1 MAKRDYYEILGVV
14 RTASAEE
21 IKRSY
26 RKLVKKYHPD
36 IYDGPD
42 ADVRIKEINEA
53 YEVLGDEQK
62 RAAYDRFGHAGV
74 SGAAGAGGYG
84 PAGGAG
90 FTDIGDIFE
99 EIFGGGFG
107 FGGGRGGGRRRQ
119 GPLRGAD
126 IRYDLTIEFEEA
138 VMGAEKEI
146 EVTRHES
153 CPRCHGSGAEPGT
166 QPIKCPTCNGAGQV
180 RQRQQTIFGTFVNV
194 TTCPRCKGTG
204 EVVTTPCR
212 ECHGSGTVEVT
223 RRLRVKIPA
232 GVQDGTR
239 IRLPG
244 EGEPG
249 QRGGQT
255 GNLYVFLSVKPHK
268 LFRRVDD
275 DILLELPINIAQ
287 AVMGAE
293 VEVPTLDGPKLVKIP
308 PGTQPGKVL
317 RLRGLGVPHLRG
329 SGRGDMLITVN
340 VRIPKN
346 SDLTDEQ
353 RELFGRL
360 AETLSPVPVDDR
372 SEHGGF
378 FDRMKEALGLS

>member
-1 MAKRDYYEILGVV
+1 MAKRDYYEILGVA
-14 RTASAEE
+14 RTASAAE
-21 IKRSY
+21 IKSAY

-36 IYDGPD
+36 IYKGED
-42 ADVRIKEINEA
+42 ADARIKEINEA
-53 YEVLGDEQK
+53 YEVLGDEQR

-74 SGAAGAGGYG
+74 SGAAGGGYG
-84 PAGGAG
+84 PAGGG
-90 FTDIGDIFE
+90 FADLGDIFE
-99 EIFGGGFG
+99 EIFGAGFG
-107 FGGGRGGGRRRQ
+107 FGRGGGRRQ
-119 GPLRGAD
+119 GPIRGAD
-126 IRYDLTIEFEEA
+126 IRFDLTIEFEEA
-138 VMGAEKEI
+138 VKGAEKEI
-146 EVTRHES
+146 EITRHET
-153 CPRCHGSGAEPGT
+153 CPRCQGSGAEPGT
-166 QPIKCPTCNGAGQV
+166 HPTKCPTCNGMGQV

-212 ECHGSGTVEVT
+212 ECHGTGQVEVK

-249 QRGGQT
+249 QRGGQP
-255 GNLYVFLSVKPHK
+255 GNLYVFLKVKPHK
-268 LFRRVDD
+268 LFQRVDD

-308 PGTQPGKVL
+308 SGTQPGKVL

-329 SGRGDMLITVN
+329 NGRGDMLITVN
-340 VRIPKN
+340 VRIPKQSELN
-346 SDLTDEQ
+346 EEQ
-353 RELFGRL
+353 RELFRRL
-360 AETLSPVPVDDR
+360 AETMSPLSVEDR
-372 SEHGGF
+372 HEQGGF
-378 FDRMKEALGLS
+378 FDRMKEALGL

>member
-1 MAKRDYYEILGVV
+1 MAKRDYYEILGVA
-14 RTASAEE
+14 RTASVEE

-53 YEVLGDEQK
+53 YEVLGDDQK

-84 PAGGAG
+84 PASGAG

-107 FGGGRGGGRRRQ
+107 FGGRGGSRGRQ

-146 EVTRHES
+146 EITRHET

-166 QPIKCPTCNGAGQV
+166 QPMKCPTCNGVGQV

-204 EVVTTPCR
+204 EIVTTPCR
-212 ECHGSGTVEVT
+212 ECHGTGKVEVT

-268 LFRRVDD
+268 IFRRVDD

-293 VEVPTLDGPKLVKIP
+293 VEAPTLDGPKLVKIP

-346 SDLTDEQ
+346 AELTDEQ

-360 AETLSPVPVDDR
+360 AETLSPVSVEENDG
-372 SEHGGF
+372 HGGF
-378 FDRMKEALGLS
+378 FDRMREALGL

>member
-1 MAKRDYYEILGVV
+1 MAKRDYYEILGVS
-14 RTASAEE
+14 RTASADE
-21 IKRSY
+21 IKRAY
-26 RKLVKKYHPD
+26 RKLVKRYHPD

-42 ADVRIKEINEA
+42 ADARIKEINEA
-53 YEVLGDEQK
+53 YEVLGDDQK

-74 SGAAGAGGYG
+74 SGAAGGGGYG
-84 PAGGAG
+84 PAGGG

-107 FGGGRGGGRRRQ
+107 FGRGGGRRNR
-119 GPLRGAD
+119 PARGAD
-126 IRYDLTIEFEEA
+126 IRFDLTIEFEEA

-146 EVTRHES
+146 EVTRHET

-166 QPIKCPTCNGAGQV
+166 HPMKCPTCNGMGQV

-194 TTCPRCKGTG
+194 TTCPRCKGAG

-212 ECHGSGTVEVT
+212 ECHGTGQVEVT

-249 QRGGQT
+249 QRGGQP
-255 GNLYVFLSVKPHK
+255 GNLYVFLTVKPHK
-268 LFRRVDD
+268 LFQRVDD

-329 SGRGDMLITVN
+329 NGRGDMLITVN
-340 VRIPKN
+340 VRIPRQ
-346 SDLTDEQ
+346 SELTDEQ
-353 RELFGRL
+353 RELFTRL
-360 AETLSPVPVDDR
+360 AETLSPVPVEER

-378 FDRMKEALGLS
+378 FDRMKEALGL

>member
-1 MAKRDYYEILGVV
+1 MAKRDYYEVLGVA

-26 RKLVKKYHPD
+26 RRLVKRYHPD

-53 YEVLGDEQK
+53 YEVLGDSQK

-74 SGAAGAGGYG
+74 SGAAGAGRGYG

-107 FGGGRGGGRRRQ
+107 FGGRGGGRRRQ

-146 EVTRHES
+146 EVTRHET

-166 QPIKCPTCNGAGQV
+166 QPMKCPTCNGVGQV

-204 EVVTTPCR
+204 KIVTTPCR
-212 ECHGSGTVEVT
+212 ECHGAGKVEVT

-293 VEVPTLDGPKLVKIP
+293 VEAPTLDGPKLVRIP

-329 SGRGDMLITVN
+329 GGRGDMLITVN

-346 SDLTDEQ
+346 SELTDEQ
-353 RELFGRL
+353 RELFARL
-360 AETLSPVPVDDR
+360 AETLSPVSVDENND
-372 SEHGGF
+372 HGGF
-378 FDRMKEALGLS
+378 FERMRDALGL

>member
-1 MAKRDYYEILGVV
+1 MAKRDYYEILGVS
-14 RTASAEE
+14 RTASADE
-21 IKRSY
+21 IKRAY
-26 RKLVKKYHPD
+26 RKLAKQYHPD
-36 IYDGPD
+36 IYKGAD
-42 ADVRIKEINEA
+42 AESRIKEINEA
-53 YEVLGDEQK
+53 YEVLGDPQK
-62 RAAYDRFGHAGV
+62 RSAYDRFGHAGV
-74 SGAAGAGGYG
+74 SGAASAGGYG
-84 PAGGAG
+84 PAGGG

-99 EIFGGGFG
+99 EIFGAGFG
-107 FGGGRGGGRRRQ
+107 FGRGGGRRQ
-119 GPLRGAD
+119 GPIRGAD
-126 IRYDLTIEFEEA
+126 IRYDLTIEFDEA
-138 VMGAEKEI
+138 VMGTEREI
-146 EVTRHES
+146 EITRHEN

-166 QPIKCPTCNGAGQV
+166 HPMKCPTCNGMGQV

-212 ECHGSGTVEVT
+212 ECHGTGQVKVT

-249 QRGGQT
+249 QRGGQP
-255 GNLYVFLSVKPHK
+255 GNLYVFLTVKPHK

-287 AVMGAE
+287 AVLGSE

-329 SGRGDMLITVN
+329 SGRGDMLITIDVH
-340 VRIPKN
+340 IPKQ
-346 SDLTDEQ
+346 SELTEEQ
-353 RELFGRL
+353 RDLFQRL
-360 AETLSPVPVDDR
+360 AQTLTPMKVEERD
-372 SEHGGF
+372 EHGGF
-378 FDRMKEALGLS
+378 FGRMKEALGL

>member
-1 MAKRDYYEILGVV
+1 MAKRDYYEILGVA
-14 RTASAEE
+14 RTASTEE

-26 RKLVKKYHPD
+26 RKLVKRYHPD
-36 IYDGPD
+36 IYNGPD

-53 YEVLGDEQK
+53 YEVLGDDQK

-107 FGGGRGGGRRRQ
+107 FGGRGGGGRSRQ
-119 GPLRGAD
+119 GPSRGAD

-146 EVTRHES
+146 EVTRHET

-166 QPIKCPTCNGAGQV
+166 QPMKCPTCNGMGQV

-212 ECHGSGTVEVT
+212 ECHGSGKVEVT

-287 AVMGAE
+287 AVMGSE
-293 VEVPTLDGPKLVKIP
+293 VEAPTLDGPKLVKIP

-329 SGRGDMLITVN
+329 NGRGDMLITVN

-346 SDLTDEQ
+346 SELTDEQ

-360 AETLSPVPVDDR
+360 AEILSPVSVEE
-372 SEHGGF
+372 SNGHNGF
-378 FDRMKEALGLS
+378 FDRMKEALGL

>member
-1 MAKRDYYEILGVV
+1 
-14 RTASAEE
+14 
-21 IKRSY
+21 
-26 RKLVKKYHPD
+26 
-36 IYDGPD
+36 
-42 ADVRIKEINEA
+42 VRIKEINEA
-53 YEVLGDEQK
+53 YEVLGDDQK

-74 SGAAGAGGYG
+74 SGAAGGGGYG
-84 PAGGAG
+84 PAGGG

-99 EIFGGGFG
+99 EIFGAGFG
-107 FGGGRGGGRRRQ
+107 FGRGRGKRH
-119 GPLRGAD
+119 GPMRGAD

-146 EVTRHES
+146 EITRHET

-166 QPIKCPTCNGAGQV
+166 HPMKCPTCNGMGQV

-204 EVVTTPCR
+204 EIVTTPCR
-212 ECHGSGTVEVT
+212 ECHGTGQVEVT

-249 QRGGQT
+249 QRGGQP

-268 LFRRVDD
+268 LFQRVDD

-340 VRIPKN
+340 VRIPKQ
-346 SDLTDEQ
+346 SELSEEQ
-353 RELFGRL
+353 KELFGRL
-360 AETLSPVPVDDR
+360 AETLSPVPVEDR
-372 SEHGGF
+372 GEQGGF
-378 FDRMKEALGLS
+378 FDRMKEALGL

>member
-1 MAKRDYYEILGVV
+1 MAKRDYYEILGIS
-14 RTASAEE
+14 RSASAEE
-21 IKRSY
+21 IKRAY
-26 RKLVKKYHPD
+26 RKLAKQYHPD
-36 IYDGPD
+36 IYNGAD
-42 ADVRIKEINEA
+42 AEARIKEINEA
-53 YEVLGDEQK
+53 YEVLGDPQK
-62 RAAYDRFGHAGV
+62 RSAYDRFGHAGV
-74 SGAAGAGGYG
+74 SGAAGAGGGYG
-84 PAGGAG
+84 PTGGG

-99 EIFGGGFG
+99 EIFGAGFG
-107 FGGGRGGGRRRQ
+107 FGRGGGRRQ
-119 GPLRGAD
+119 GPVRGED

-138 VMGAEKEI
+138 VLGTEREI
-146 EVTRHES
+146 EITRHEI

-166 QPIKCPTCNGAGQV
+166 HPMKCPTCNGAGQV

-212 ECHGSGTVEVT
+212 ECHGTGQVEVT

-249 QRGGQT
+249 QRGGQP
-255 GNLYVFLSVKPHK
+255 GNLYVFLTVKPHK

-275 DILLELPINIAQ
+275 DILLDLPINIAQ
-287 AVMGAE
+287 AVLGSE

-329 SGRGDMLITVN
+329 SGRGDMLITVD
-340 VRIPKN
+340 VRIPKH
-346 SDLTDEQ
+346 SDLTEEQ
-353 RELFGRL
+353 RALFQRL
-360 AETLSPVPVDDR
+360 AQTLTPVTVEERD
-372 SEHGGF
+372 EHGGF
-378 FDRMKEALGLS
+378 FDRMKEALGL

>member
-1 MAKRDYYEILGVV
+1 MAKRDYYEILGVS
-14 RTASAEE
+14 RTASADE
-21 IKRSY
+21 IKRAY
-26 RKLVKKYHPD
+26 RKLVKRYHPD

-53 YEVLGDEQK
+53 YEVLGDDQK

-74 SGAAGAGGYG
+74 SGAAGGGGYG
-84 PAGGAG
+84 PAGGG

-99 EIFGGGFG
+99 EIFGAGFG
-107 FGGGRGGGRRRQ
+107 FGRGRGKRH
-119 GPLRGAD
+119 GPMRGAD

-146 EVTRHES
+146 EITRHET

-166 QPIKCPTCNGAGQV
+166 HPMKCPTCNGMGQV

-204 EVVTTPCR
+204 EIVTTPCR
-212 ECHGSGTVEVT
+212 ECHGTGQVEVT

-249 QRGGQT
+249 QRGGQP

-268 LFRRVDD
+268 LFQRVDD

-340 VRIPKN
+340 VRIPKQ
-346 SDLTDEQ
+346 SELSEEQ
-353 RELFGRL
+353 KELFGRL
-360 AETLSPVPVDDR
+360 AETLSPVPVEDR
-372 SEHGGF
+372 GEQGGF
-378 FDRMKEALGLS
+378 FDRMKEALGL